1 MKCKFLGRVGTCY
14 TEKNSSTSKIMQMY
28 IALYALVTWQLKLK
42 TLSVKNLLSNCL
54 WFSYSSTFH
63 MFSIYKTMVHNKA
76 EFFDPHLARFLFRG
90 IWLRNDENR
99 VNFWTMVQLEFM
111 TDSSVQ
117 EPQWRFKVK
126 LEKKWMHKKYEEV
139 SNIFR
144 PCNAMQSYPVTM
156 RMKGL
161 LTNKIKTICYLHF
174 ANIIYQMRH
183 YATLLICL

>member
-1 MKCKFLGRVGTCY
+1 
-14 TEKNSSTSKIMQMY
+14 
-28 IALYALVTWQLKLK
+28 
-42 TLSVKNLLSNCL
+42 
-54 WFSYSSTFH
+54 
-63 MFSIYKTMVHNKA
+63 
-76 EFFDPHLARFLFRG
+76 
-90 IWLRNDENR
+90 
-99 VNFWTMVQLEFM
+99 MVQLEFM

-126 LEKKWMHKKYEEV
+126 LEKNECTKSMKKFQIY
-139 SNIFR
+139 SDH
-144 PCNAMQSYPVTM
+144 AMQSYPVKM